1 MVYLSLPNSVKH
13 LDGISMHIRQFNYIS
28 ALFLFIFL
36 FSPGAFAGQSDTKQ
50 TTEAKDVS
58 YILGAGD
65 LIKVEI
71 YNQADLSGEYN
82 ISGSGVLSMPLI
94 GLITVK
100 GLTIN
105 QLENLIVKKLSP
117 DYLLNPRVSIQV
129 MNYRPFYILGEVAEP
144 MSYPYVDGMTYLNAV
159 AIAGGYTY
167 RAKKGYVYV
176 IRGNDTE
183 RKEHQ
188 FSMNQKVMPG
198 DMIRVDERFF

>member
-1 MVYLSLPNSVKH
+1 
-13 LDGISMHIRQFNYIS
+13 MHIRQFDFVS
-28 ALFLFIFL
+28 TFFLALFFL
-36 FSPGAFAGQSDTKQ
+36 SSGVYAEQNVGNQA
-50 TTEAKDVS
+50 TEIKESS
-58 YILGAGD
+58 YLLGAGD

-105 QLENLIVKKLSP
+105 ELENLIVSKLSP

-129 MNYRPFYILGEVAEP
+129 LNYRPFYILGEVAEP
-144 MSYPYVDGMTYLNAV
+144 MAYSYVDGMTYLNAV

-183 RKEHQ
+183 KNELKLE
-188 FSMNQKVMPG
+188 MDQKVMPG